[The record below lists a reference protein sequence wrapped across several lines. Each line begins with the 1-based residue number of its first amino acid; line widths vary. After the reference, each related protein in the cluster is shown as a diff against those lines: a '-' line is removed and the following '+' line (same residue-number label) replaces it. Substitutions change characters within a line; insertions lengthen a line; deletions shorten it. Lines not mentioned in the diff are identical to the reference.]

1 MKPSHLSQT
10 FTTLIKEYQ
19 GIIHSI
25 CKAYFANHEDR
36 QDASQEIVLQLWKAY
51 PQFRGE
57 AKVSTWIY
65 RVALNTALNLV
76 KARKPPTFWN
86 DWAEDWDLA
95 DNASAVFVE
104 GADFIQF
111 ILNQLNPQD
120 KALLI
125 LHLEGYEYAEI
136 AQILTITLTNVST
149 KLSRIKAKLKKI
161 FKPQDYEP

>member
-1 MKPSHLSQT
+1 MKQTLPSQT
-10 FTTLIKEYQ
+10 FTALIKAHQ

-25 CKAYFANHEDR
+25 CKAYFAHHEDR

-51 PQFRGE
+51 PHFRGE

-76 KARKPPTFWN
+76 KAHKPPTFWY
-86 DWAEDWDLA
+86 DWAEDEDLA

-104 GADFIQF
+104 GSDFVQF
-111 ILNQLNPQD
+111 VLNQLNPPD

-136 AQILTITLTNVST
+136 AQILTLTLTNVST
-149 KLSRIKAKLKKI
+149 KLSRIKSKLKKI